1 MASQAQKG
9 DGGMNL
15 LLKVGL
21 QIEKKRESQNIEKQQ
36 IVRGKYLDN
45 LGAIYG
51 LRRRWFEND
60 AKFRKRILYKAI
72 CLH

>member
-1 MASQAQKG
+1 
-9 DGGMNL
+9 MNL

-21 QIEKKRESQNIEKQQ
+21 EIEQKRESRNIEKQQ

-51 LRRRWFEND
+51 LQRRCFEND
-60 AKFRKRILYKAI
+60 AKFRKRILYKAKR
-72 CLH
+72 LH

>member
-1 MASQAQKG
+1 
-9 DGGMNL
+9 MNL

-60 AKFRKRILYKAI
+60 AKFRKRILYKANAYI
-72 CLH
+72 EERIEDI